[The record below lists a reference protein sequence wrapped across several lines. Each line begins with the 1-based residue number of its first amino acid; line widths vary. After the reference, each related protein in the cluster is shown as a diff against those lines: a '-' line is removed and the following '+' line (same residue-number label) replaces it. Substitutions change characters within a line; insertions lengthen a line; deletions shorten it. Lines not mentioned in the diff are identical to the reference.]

1 MRNYRGLQKHREICE
16 IRAWSGERKC
26 RIGMYLT
33 ERSIFIVSL
42 NTYKSMRA
50 SVFVLGEERKESAL
64 SEAGETF
71 HEVARQGQ

>member
-1 MRNYRGLQKHREICE
+1 
-16 IRAWSGERKC
+16 
-26 RIGMYLT
+26 MYLT

-42 NTYKSMRA
+42 YTYKSMRA
-50 SVFVLGEERKESAL
+50 SVFMPGEERKESAL